1 MKGDGSSRH
10 GWKRTTTTT
19 CGNRSGE
26 KHELEWREKREMLMK
41 DEMRCDY
48 VRSVDLWRHN
58 IGSPSPPT
66 PMIVDDED
74 GCGMMMKMMK
84 QWDDDEEGEWKE
96 NI

>member
-48 VRSVDLWRHN
+48 VRDEGDDFEDSGVLGLVREVVGFWPSWFGPSSGVSNLRQWR
-58 IGSPSPPT
+58 
-66 PMIVDDED
+66 
-74 GCGMMMKMMK
+74 
-84 QWDDDEEGEWKE
+84 
-96 NI
+96 